1 MIGMDRGVMVRG
13 GRRAIAFLYQTAQET
28 PPMNAF
34 PLLAAFTLCV
44 SAVVLHA
51 SFRELAAAPVA
62 LDAQAK
68 AALLVLERGADPR
81 PGRVPADVAPRDL
94 AGADEGLL
102 DHELASAD
110 PVQAW
115 LDRYLTPTAE

>member
-13 GRRAIAFLYQTAQET
+13 GAAAIAFLYRTAQET

-44 SAVVLHA
+44 SALVLHA
-51 SFRELAAAPVA
+51 SFRELTAAPVA
-62 LDAQAK
+62 LDADAK
-68 AALLVLERGADPR
+68 ATLLGLERAADLR
-81 PGRVPADVAPRDL
+81 PGRWPAVAVRRDL
-94 AGADEGLL
+94 AAADEGLL